1 MEKTTLTITIENEK
15 LDALTYF
22 LQSKEHTTPQ
32 KILDKMLQE
41 MYEKYV
47 PADTREYIDS
57 RIKPAAS
64 KPKAKKTAKPIVA
77 KEDKPPE
84 VDTTNV

>member
-1 MEKTTLTITIENEK
+1 MEKTTLTVSIENEK

-22 LQSKEHTTPQ
+22 LQSKEHTSPQ

-57 RIKPAAS
+57 RIKPATS
-64 KPKAKKTAKPIVA
+64 KPKPKKAAKPIVA
-77 KEDKPPE
+77 KDDKPPE
-84 VDTTNV
+84 VVATNV